1 MYSSY
6 SRSYLTRLDKCPLCI
21 RVYRTVH
28 AHLAS
33 IETNDITRS
42 VIVGRMLT
50 ADGRSITLLSL
61 LLASSFL
68 GGAAFLSILPAKSV
82 SGQGALL
89 SLHQVRAVQYK
100 CLTRPEHRPIN
111 DNILIL
117 ILLIP
122 HNHACDA

>member
-6 SRSYLTRLDKCPLCI
+6 ARQSHSLGQGPCP
-21 RVYRTVH
+21 VYEYHRTVH
-28 AHLAS
+28 AGLES

-42 VIVGRMLT
+42 VIVRRMLT

-68 GGAAFLSILPAKSV
+68 GGAAFLSPILPTKSV

-89 SLHQVRAVQYK
+89 SLHQVR
-100 CLTRPEHRPIN
+100 
-111 DNILIL
+111 
-117 ILLIP
+117 
-122 HNHACDA
+122 